1 MKEMI
6 IAEIN
11 EHIELKKKVL
21 SESIPSIEKV
31 AELFIETL
39 ANKKKILIC
48 GNGGSAADAQHMAGE
63 LIGRF
68 KKERAA
74 LPAIALSTDT
84 SILTC
89 IGNDYSFDDVFKRQV
104 EGLAKEGDLVVGLST
119 SGNSKNVIKALEA
132 GKKAGAR
139 TAVLTGGAGGKL
151 KDLADVAFVV
161 PSANTPRVQEV
172 HITVIHIIC
181 RLIEE
186 RLF

>member
-1 MKEMI
+1 MKEKI

-11 EHIELKKKVL
+11 EHIELKKKIL
-21 SESIPSIEKV
+21 SSSVPAIEKV
-31 AELFIETL
+31 AELCIETL
-39 ANKKKILIC
+39 ANKNKILVC

-74 LPAIALSTDT
+74 LPAIALSTDS

-104 EGLAKEGDLVVGLST
+104 EGLAREGDLVVGIST

-139 TAVLTGGAGGKL
+139 TVVLTGGDGGKM
-151 KDLADVAFVV
+151 KDLADAACVV
-161 PSANTPRVQEV
+161 PSKNTPRIQEA
-172 HITVIHIIC
+172 HITFIHIIC
-181 RLIEE
+181 LLIEE